1 MKDLYESKKAWDSK
15 AKPHKLISKT
25 VVKELL
31 PVSRVCFALK
41 RNAKNAFS
49 FFFFS
54 KTLHLTHLCYI
65 LGEGGGGKVV
75 VREG

>member
-41 RNAKNAFS
+41 EKCKKYV

-65 LGEGGGGKVV
+65 LGEGGGGGVKLL
-75 VREG
+75 

>member
-1 MKDLYESKKAWDSK
+1 MKDSYESKKAWDSK

-49 FFFFS
+49 FFFFFQNVTS
-54 KTLHLTHLCYI
+54 DSLVLYSR
-65 LGEGGGGKVV
+65 GGGGGVKLL
-75 VREG
+75 